1 MGYLDTRAFGHD
13 ATEATQL
20 TLAVIY
26 VFVLLVILIPVIGA
40 YCLYRLFRFFVGIGA
55 DESGQDA
62 GADADNSNNLMSSMG
77 PRDWTPSL

>member
-13 ATEATQL
+13 ATDATQL

-26 VFVLLVILIPVIGA
+26 VVVLLVILIPVIAA
-40 YCLYRLFRFFVGIGA
+40 YFLYRLVRFFVGIGA
-55 DESGQDA
+55 YESGQDA
-62 GADADNSNNLMSSMG
+62 GADGDRGEHLTSSMG